1 MKKSFLILIFI
12 FLFIFSFSEE
22 ITISTTFY
30 NTPLTEALNEL
41 GLQTGITILT
51 DEYIAGIVTADFM
64 DEPLDNVLSKILLP
78 GGFTYRKIDETTY
91 FVGLPDP
98 RNKAFSL
105 LADNELVTLNYIP
118 VSEFVRILPES
129 YLAYIKTV
137 ESKNAIMVYAPPEK
151 IEDIKNIIEKVD
163 IPENDIK
170 LNIYILEIDKK
181 YSDVFKGTVFDF
193 NQPSSNDFLFNNTFL
208 SFSIEDLFSAQ
219 IKMYESNSLAKVV
232 SSQTSVIKSGE
243 KLVMGIND
251 NKNIIIYKENQISTR
266 EIKTGINIEVV
277 PKLFKGKIE
286 AEILSNISKL
296 TNQQNDT
303 YDTSASSLKTKV
315 SLSPNEYMLIADLD
329 LQNLLEK
336 EGSYAFTKYI
346 PIVRRFFSDDSSDYS
361 NKRLLIYLN
370 AVPQKVGD
378 AK

>member
-1 MKKSFLILIFI
+1 
-12 FLFIFSFSEE
+12 
-22 ITISTTFY
+22 
-30 NTPLTEALNEL
+30 
-41 GLQTGITILT
+41 
-51 DEYIAGIVTADFM
+51 
-64 DEPLDNVLSKILLP
+64 
-78 GGFTYRKIDETTY
+78 
-91 FVGLPDP
+91 
-98 RNKAFSL
+98 
-105 LADNELVTLNYIP
+105 
-118 VSEFVRILPES
+118 
-129 YLAYIKTV
+129 
-137 ESKNAIMVYAPPEK
+137 
-151 IEDIKNIIEKVD
+151 
-163 IPENDIK
+163 
-170 LNIYILEIDKK
+170 
-181 YSDVFKGTVFDF
+181 
-193 NQPSSNDFLFNNTFL
+193 
-208 SFSIEDLFSAQ
+208 
-219 IKMYESNSLAKVV
+219 MYESNSLAKVV

-243 KLVMGIND
+243 KLVLGIND

>member
-78 GGFTYRKIDETTY
+78 GGFTYRKIDEKTY

-118 VSEFVRILPES
+118 VSEFVRVLPES

-181 YSDVFKGTVFDF
+181 YSDVFKGTVFELDGGADSELTF
-193 NQPSSNDFLFNNTFL
+193 INSYLNFSIQDLFN
-208 SFSIEDLFSAQ
+208 AQ

-277 PKLFKGKIE
+277 PKLFNGKIE